1 MNASA
6 FLDTN
11 ILLYAFAENDP
22 RTGIAEDLLSAG
34 ARVGVQVLNEFAAV
48 AMRKLDWPLEEI
60 SEALLA
66 IRALCPEPVPV
77 TIETHDRALQIVK
90 RYRYHIYDALD
101 RRGSPGSFLHHPV
114 FGRSARRSGHRR
126 PFHSESIPN
135 AIIPAIHP

>member
-11 ILLYAFAENDP
+11 ILLYAFAEKDP

-48 AMRKLDWPLEEI
+48 AMRKLGWPLEEI

-66 IRALCPEPVPV
+66 IRVLCPEPVPV
-77 TIETHDRALQIVK
+77 TIETHDRALRIVK
-90 RYRYHIYDALD
+90 RYSYHIYDALIVAAALEASCTTLYSED
-101 RRGSPGSFLHHPV
+101 LRD
-114 FGRSARRSGHRR
+114 GHVIEGLSIRN
-126 PFHSESIPN
+126 PFQTL
-135 AIIPAIHP
+135 